1 MRSFPGR
8 FLLAMVAVSTVAV
21 SSAAAQSKPVEF
33 RLGLAGIS
41 FDPTS
46 VSLGFPGAVAVG
58 FFLNDR
64 VALEPS
70 VFGSFE
76 EDDTN
81 IGVGASLPF
90 YLSGDHGKKGLFVAP
105 AVSVVKFQDN
115 DADFNI
121 GAAAGIKF
129 PVGTSGVGGRLAAE
143 INDIE
148 NINVGVSFG
157 ITYHWSRK

>member
-8 FLLAMVAVSTVAV
+8 FLLAMVAVSTVAA
-21 SSAAAQSKPVEF
+21 SSVAAQSKPIEF
-33 RLGLAGIS
+33 RLGLADIS

-46 VSLGFPGAVAVG
+46 VNLGFPGAVAVG
-58 FFLNDR
+58 FFLSDR
-64 VALEPS
+64 VALEPA
-70 VFGSFE
+70 VFASFA
-76 EDDTN
+76 EDNTN

-90 YLSGDHGKKGLFVAP
+90 YLSGDYGKKGLFVAP
-105 AVSVVKFQDN
+105 AISVVKFQDI

-143 INDIE
+143 IDDLE
-148 NINVGVSFG
+148 NINLGLSFG
-157 ITYHWSRK
+157 ITYHWSKK